1 MNKAMER
8 SGLRAGPTGDDQV
21 IIKALAKLDGLALGI
36 AVGLLFGLVIF
47 LATIVL
53 VMRGGEV
60 VGPNLGLLSNYFIG
74 YEVTFAGSLIG
85 FIYGF
90 ISGFILG
97 GLIAFL
103 RNSVIGIY
111 LHMVKLRTS
120 VDAVNDFLDH
130 P

>member
-1 MNKAMER
+1 MKKAEER
-8 SGLRAGPTGDDQV
+8 TQPRTELSGDDAV
-21 IIKALAKLDGLALGI
+21 IVKALAKLDGIALGV
-36 AVGLLFGLVIF
+36 AVGLLFGLVVF

-53 VMRGGEV
+53 VLKGGEV

-74 YEVTFAGSLIG
+74 YEVTFPGSVIG

-90 ISGFILG
+90 GFGFVLG

-103 RNSVIGIY
+103 RNTVIGIY
-111 LHMVKLRTS
+111 LHLVKLRTS
-120 VDAVNDFLDH
+120 VNAVNDFLDH

>member
-1 MNKAMER
+1 MNKPMEGSRLR
-8 SGLRAGPTGDDQV
+8 SNPAGDDEV
-21 IIKALAKLDGLALGI
+21 IIKALAKLDGLALGV
-36 AVGLLFGLVIF
+36 AVGLLLGLVVF
-47 LATIVL
+47 LATVVL
-53 VMRGGEV
+53 VLKGGEV

-74 YEVTFAGSLIG
+74 YEVTLQGSLIG

-90 ISGFILG
+90 VTGFVLG

-103 RNSVIGIY
+103 RNSVISVY
-111 LHMVKLRTS
+111 LHLVKLRTS

>member
-1 MNKAMER
+1 MNNAMESSRLR
-8 SGLRAGPTGDDQV
+8 SDPAGDDEV
-21 IIKALAKLDGLALGI
+21 IIKALAKLDGIALGI
-36 AVGLLFGLVIF
+36 AVGWLFGLVVFI
-47 LATIVL
+47 ATVVL
-53 VMRGGEV
+53 VVKGGEV

-74 YEVTFAGSLIG
+74 YEVTFTGSLIG

-90 ISGFILG
+90 VSGFILG

-103 RNSVIGIY
+103 RNTVISIY
-111 LHMVKLRTS
+111 LHLVKLRTS

>member
-1 MNKAMER
+1 MNKAIDR
-8 SGLRAGPTGDDQV
+8 SELRAGPSGDDAV

-36 AVGLLFGLVIF
+36 AVGLLFGFVIF
-47 LATIVL
+47 LATVVL

-74 YEVTFAGSLIG
+74 YEVSFPGSLIG
-85 FIYGF
+85 FVYGF
-90 ISGFILG
+90 VSGFVLG

-103 RNSVIGIY
+103 RNTVIGIY
-111 LHMVKLRTS
+111 LHLVKLRTS
-120 VDAVNDFLDH
+120 VNAVNDFLDH

>member
-1 MNKAMER
+1 MNRAMDR
-8 SGLRAGPTGDDQV
+8 SRLQTDPAGDDAV
-21 IIKALAKLDGLALGI
+21 IIQALAKLDALALGI
-36 AVGLLFGLVIF
+36 AVGLLFGLVVF

-53 VMRGGEV
+53 VVKGGDV

-74 YEVTFAGSLIG
+74 YEVTLQGSLIG

-90 ISGFILG
+90 GSGFVLG

-103 RNSVIGIY
+103 RNTVISIY
-111 LHMVKLRTS
+111 LHLVKLRTS
-120 VDAVNDFLDH
+120 VNAVNDFLDH

>member
-1 MNKAMER
+1 MNKAIEGSR
-8 SGLRAGPTGDDQV
+8 SRTDPAGDDAV
-21 IIKALAKLDGLALGI
+21 IIKALAKLDGVALGI
-36 AVGLLFGLVIF
+36 AVGLLFGLVVF
-47 LATIVL
+47 LATVVL
-53 VMRGGEV
+53 VVKGGEV

-74 YEVTFAGSLIG
+74 YEVTLPGSVIG

-90 ISGFILG
+90 GSGFVLG

-103 RNSVIGIY
+103 RNTVISIY
-111 LHMVKLRTS
+111 LHLVKLRSS